1 MRLKVKK
8 KKHQQSPEMLPEYDF
23 SKGVRGKYAGR
34 YAAARDRD
42 VAQLWREEVMARVE
56 EVRCG
61 KVVLVPGPEALAQL
75 RRRFDRG

>member
-23 SKGVRGKYAGR
+23 SKVVRGKYAGR
-34 YAAARDRD
+34 YAAACDRD

-56 EVRCG
+56 EVHRG
-61 KVVLVPGPEALAQL
+61 KVVLIPRAEALAQL
-75 RRRFDRG
+75 RRRFIRG

>member
-1 MRLKVKK
+1 MKVKK
-8 KKHQQSPEMLPEYDF
+8 MKRQQDPEMLPEYDF
-23 SKGVRGKYAGR
+23 SKVVRGKYAGR

-42 VAQLWREEVMARVE
+42 VAQLWREEVMARVK

-75 RRRFDRG
+75 RRRFSRD